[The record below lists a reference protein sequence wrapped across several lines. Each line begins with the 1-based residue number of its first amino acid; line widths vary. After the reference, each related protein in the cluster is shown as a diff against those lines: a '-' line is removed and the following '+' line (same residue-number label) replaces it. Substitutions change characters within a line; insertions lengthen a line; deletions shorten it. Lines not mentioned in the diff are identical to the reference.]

1 MPICMRLGTLHGSLI
16 GMGGLLMIEQLRHF
30 NILERLGYEHV
41 EGFSEGRKIIILI
54 ALFAVMFAT
63 AAVAISRGVYD
74 ISVADVYTIAI
85 AHLTPFGD
93 VSTLNK
99 LYNTIVWELRV
110 PRVLLSITVGVALA
124 TAGAVFQGCFR
135 NPLVEP
141 YILGVSSGAAF
152 GAALGIVYPQFFLS
166 IQVSAFIFG
175 SAAVVLAYMLARS
188 RDETPIVTLI
198 LAGVIIGSVFMALV
212 SILKYLSNDSALRE
226 IVFWLMGG
234 FYYASWNDVA
244 LVSPIVILCFLIL
257 WIFGWKLNI
266 LSMGDEE
273 ARTLGVSPEKYK
285 LILVAIATLITSLA
299 VSTVGIIA
307 WVGLMMPHATRM
319 ILGPDHRFVLPAAA
333 MLGGTYLIV
342 CDTIARTLTSAEIP
356 VGIIT
361 SLLGAPYLFYLL
373 RTKGRTIF
381 G

>member
-1 MPICMRLGTLHGSLI
+1 MSEELK
-16 GMGGLLMIEQLRHF
+16 HF
-30 NILERLGYEHV
+30 NILGRLGYEHV
-41 EGFSEGRKIIILI
+41 EGFAEGRKIVVLMF
-54 ALFAVMFAT
+54 LFAVMVAT
-63 AAVAISRGVYD
+63 AAVAISMGVYE
-74 ISVADVYTIAI
+74 ISVFDVYTIAL
-85 AHLTPFGD
+85 AHLTPFQD
-93 VSTLNK
+93 VSSMNK
-99 LYNTIVWELRV
+99 LYNTIVWELRI
-110 PRVLLSITVGVALA
+110 PRVLLAITVGVALA

-175 SAAVVLAYMLARS
+175 SAAVVLAYMLART
-188 RDETPIVTLI
+188 RDETPIITLI
-198 LAGVIIGSVFMALV
+198 LAGVIISSVFMALV

-234 FYYASWNDVA
+234 FYYASWSDVT
-244 LVSPIVILCFLIL
+244 LVSPIVITCFLIL
-257 WIFGWKLNI
+257 WVFGWKLNI

-273 ARTLGVSPEKYK
+273 ARTLGVNPEKYK
-285 LILVAIATLITSLA
+285 LILIAMATLTTSLA

-319 ILGPDHRFVLPAAA
+319 ILGPDHRFVIPAAA

-342 CDTIARTLTSAEIP
+342 CDTMARTLTSAEIP

-373 RTKGRTIF
+373 RTRGRAIF